1 MNLSILETVL
11 REGLIYGIL
20 AMGVFITYKILDFPD
35 LSVEG
40 TFPLGACLT
49 ASFIAGGVHPWIAL
63 LVTVLTG
70 AAAGSITGIL
80 HVRLKISDL
89 LSGILVM
96 TALWSVN
103 LIITG
108 GTAIKQFFGMPTV
121 FSVLPGSVLPERI
134 LFSRK
139 LFIIAFIVLCVKL
152 LTDWFLRTKLGLL
165 LRAEGDNDSFV
176 TGLGVDSGKIRILG
190 LAIGNAF
197 AALSGGILAQV
208 SENADINMG
217 KGIVVLALA
226 SVILGSTLFGRTKL
240 KNTTSALLGA
250 LIYKV
255 CLQAALLLKL
265 PSNYLKLL
273 MAILLTAAILL
284 DRSRTKKEASL

>member
-1 MNLSILETVL
+1 MNLGILETIL
-11 REGLIYGIL
+11 REGFIYGIL
-20 AMGVFITYKILDFPD
+20 AMGVYITYKILDFPD

-40 TFPLGACLT
+40 TFPLGACLC
-49 ASFIAGGVHPWIAL
+49 ASLIAAGVPAWIAL
-63 LVTVLTG
+63 LCSLCAG
-70 AAAGSITGIL
+70 AIAGMITGLL

-103 LIITG
+103 LIVTG
-108 GTAIKQFFGMPTV
+108 GTAIKQFFGLPTI
-121 FSVLPGSVLPERI
+121 FISLPASLLPERMG
-134 LFSRK
+134 FSRK
-139 LFIIAFIVLCVKL
+139 LYVIIVLVLLIKL
-152 LTDWFLRTKLGLL
+152 VLDWFLQTKLGLI

-176 TGLGVDSGKIRILG
+176 TGLGVDSGKIRIFG
-190 LAIGNAF
+190 LSIGNAL

-226 SVILGSTLFGRTKL
+226 SVILGSTLLGKTKL
-240 KNTTSALLGA
+240 KPTTIAVAGALL
-250 LIYKV
+250 YKL
-255 CLQAALLLKL
+255 CLQVALLLKL

-273 MAILLTAAILL
+273 MAVLLTGAILL
-284 DRSRTKKEASL
+284 DRVKSRKEARS